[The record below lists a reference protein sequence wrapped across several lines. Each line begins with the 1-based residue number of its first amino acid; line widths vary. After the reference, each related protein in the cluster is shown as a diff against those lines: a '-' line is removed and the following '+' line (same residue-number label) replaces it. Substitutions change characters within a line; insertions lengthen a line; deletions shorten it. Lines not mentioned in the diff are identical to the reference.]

1 MKNIVVIMLCAT
13 ILFGCAYDKYR
24 ITDNGRE
31 PVFISEFHNNYNGHL
46 FWYKQK
52 NDKGRY
58 IKDETGKYRLFDPN
72 KNTIIYIHGW
82 QGVGIFGWL
91 DHSMTEDAGFL
102 IAPITAFISLMY
114 NVPNNGASFPDFK
127 NQLNKYNVAVFDWQ
141 NYNNIAKEHEN
152 SENLAYLEEY
162 LKKNPI
168 DWPSIPKNLADELE
182 LLTEKDDSGRDIYIV
197 AHSLGNQVIIRAYS
211 ELSDKA
217 KERIKLIALLDP
229 FTTDHYDY
237 MSKVVPG
244 DHHWLTGLTTPW
256 LKEDLTGVIKSC
268 GIVDK
273 LVVIPSSDIGASWV
287 ANYAEPLGIK
297 VINEYPKQIPFNGLY
312 AYKTKTLHNKPL
324 DWFFLE
330 EKYNEELSIER

>member
-1 MKNIVVIMLCAT
+1 MKNR
-13 ILFGCAYDKYR
+13 ILFIFITLLLINCSFDKYQIKENNR
-24 ITDNGRE
+24 D
-31 PVFISEFHNNYNGHL
+31 PVFISEFNNNYNGHL

-82 QGVGIFGWL
+82 QGVGVFGWL
-91 DHSMTEDAGFL
+91 DHSMTEGAGFL

-114 NVPNNGASFPDFK
+114 NIPNNGASFPDFK
-127 NQLNKYNVAVFDWQ
+127 KQLNKYNVAIFDWQ

-152 SENLAYLEEY
+152 SENLTYIEEY
-162 LKKNPI
+162 LRQNPI
-168 DWPSIPKNLADELE
+168 DWPSIPKNLCDELE
-182 LLTEKDDSGRDIYIV
+182 LLVSTDEDGGDIYIA
-197 AHSLGNQVIIRAYS
+197 AHSLGNQAIVRAYS
-211 ELSDKA
+211 MLSDKA

-237 MSKVVPG
+237 MCKVVPG

-256 LKEDLTGVIKSC
+256 LKEDLTNVIKSS
-268 GIVDK
+268 GIIEK

-297 VINEYPKQIPFNGLY
+297 VINEYPEHLPFDGLY

-330 EKYNEELSIER
+330 EKYNDQLDIK